1 MQWYHNLGDIN
12 WDLEH
17 PHTAESTQMLEDHDL
32 GGLDDIDLD
41 NEDAKSAIMI
51 LLKTGLHIQELM
63 QPELMQQNV

>member
-41 NEDAKSAIMI
+41 NEDAKSAIHDSI
-51 LLKTGLHIQELM
+51 KDWFTSVSYTHLR
-63 QPELMQQNV
+63 